1 MDFITPNTR
10 TIQKYQEAEYTGGA
24 KFRNG
29 DTLLARITPCLE
41 NGKTAFVDILDEG
54 EIAFGSTEFIVMRA
68 IEGLSDSKFVY
79 YLATSPFLRD
89 IAIKSMV
96 GSSGRQRVQQNV
108 IENTMFNF
116 PDLPV
121 QRSIAATLSS
131 LDDKIELNNR
141 IIANLEAQAQAI
153 FKSWFVDFEPFQ
165 DGEFEDGELGLIPKG
180 WRVGTISEVAQINP
194 DSVKTSESSCPIE
207 YLDTSNITRGSVLE
221 IQKFENLLAAPSRAR
236 RRVIDGD
243 IVYSTV
249 RPNQLHFGM
258 IVNPSSQLLVST
270 GFTVVRCVEKF
281 ISKYYIYLAL
291 TQQNTI
297 EYYQQLAETTTSTFP
312 AIRADDIGSYSIV
325 IPPGDIIKDYHAVV
339 ARLFEDVKNRYQQ
352 NSSLQHLRDALLPKL
367 MSGEI
372 EVPVEG

>member
-1 MDFITPNTR
+1 
-10 TIQKYQEAEYTGGA
+10 
-24 KFRNG
+24 
-29 DTLLARITPCLE
+29 
-41 NGKTAFVDILDEG
+41 
-54 EIAFGSTEFIVMRA
+54 
-68 IEGLSDSKFVY
+68 
-79 YLATSPFLRD
+79 
-89 IAIKSMV
+89 
-96 GSSGRQRVQQNV
+96 
-108 IENTMFNF
+108 
-116 PDLPV
+116 
-121 QRSIAATLSS
+121 
-131 LDDKIELNNR
+131 
-141 IIANLEAQAQAI
+141 
-153 FKSWFVDFEPFQ
+153 
-165 DGEFEDGELGLIPKG
+165 
-180 WRVGTISEVAQINP
+180 VAQINP